1 MYEMVQNAYKVTLVG
16 AFVPLAAGIYWK
28 RANIGGAIMSIVL
41 GLSSWG
47 AMEIWGGESMWPPQ
61 LVGLGFA
68 IAGMLVGSLVTRV
81 PGHTEA
87 ALAPHHLHTGGR
99 R

>member
-28 RANIGGAIMSIVL
+28 RANVAGAIMSIVL
-41 GLSSWG
+41 GLASWG
-47 AMEIWGGESMWPPQ
+47 AMELWGAESMWPAQ

-68 IAGMLVGSLVTRV
+68 IAGMIVGSLVTRV
-81 PGHTEA
+81 PGHSES
-87 ALAPHHLHTGGR
+87 ALAPHPPHAGGHR
-99 R
+99 